1 MLLLIRDCESV
12 MKSLI
17 TRTLSLF
24 PTLLELFFIE
34 LPLLHKRSVVDN
46 RVILNVIF
54 MFFFCLS
61 NNDMTFKIII

>member
-17 TRTLSLF
+17 TRTWSLF

-54 MFFFCLS
+54 MLFFCLS
-61 NNDMTFKIII
+61 SNDMTFKIKI